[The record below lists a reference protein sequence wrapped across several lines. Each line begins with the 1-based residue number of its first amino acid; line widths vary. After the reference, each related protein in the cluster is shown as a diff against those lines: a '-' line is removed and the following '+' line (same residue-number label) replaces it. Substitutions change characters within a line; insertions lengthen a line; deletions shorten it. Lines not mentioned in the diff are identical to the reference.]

1 MVIMAGI
8 FGALSGV
15 TGTLISGTVSNLPTG
30 PVTVLAATLLFL
42 VSVTFAPNR
51 GLLAKWIRRL
61 RTRNELRGKMEMVV
75 IRQSTQGV
83 ERGAEQ

>member
-1 MVIMAGI
+1 MVILAGF

-30 PVTVLAATLLFL
+30 PVTVLAATSLF
-42 VSVTFAPNR
+42 VISVAFAPNR

-61 RTRNELRGKMEMVV
+61 RTRNELRGNVEIVV
-75 IRQSTQGV
+75 IRQTSQGV